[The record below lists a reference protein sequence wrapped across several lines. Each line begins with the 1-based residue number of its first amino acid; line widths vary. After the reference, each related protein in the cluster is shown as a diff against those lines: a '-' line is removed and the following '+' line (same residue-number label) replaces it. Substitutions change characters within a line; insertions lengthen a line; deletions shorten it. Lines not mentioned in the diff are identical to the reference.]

1 MICERVREQLP
12 EYFAGLLNDAARET
26 LRTHLDSCLACRNE
40 VEDLGLVWR
49 GLDLMPAAEPEPAV
63 RARFLE
69 TLNAYRLGMQHE
81 QGPVKER
88 SAWRGW
94 LTDWWPHR
102 PVWQAAMSVA
112 LLLLGVFGGREMT
125 LPRSGSPEVTQLKG
139 EVESLRQL
147 VALSLLQEQSA
158 SSRLR
163 GVAFSSQMDR
173 PDSQVENALLYAMN
187 HDANVNVRLSAVD
200 ALDRYA
206 GRSEVKQALI
216 DSLSA
221 QDSPLVQIALI
232 DLLAE
237 RKDQAAAPKLQELA
251 RDRQANESVRQRA
264 EWAIA
269 QIGVSQ

>member
-12 EYFAGLLNDAARET
+12 EYFAGLLDDAAREK
-26 LRTHLDSCLACRNE
+26 LRTHLESCLACRNE
-40 VEDLGLVWR
+40 VEDLGAIWR
-49 GLDLMPAAEPEPAV
+49 GLDVMPAAEPEPGA

-69 TLNAYRLGMQHE
+69 MLTAYRLGMQ
-81 QGPVKER
+81 QAQAPVKER
-88 SAWRGW
+88 GSLSGW
-94 LTDWWPHR
+94 LMAWWPR
-102 PVWQAAMSVA
+102 QPVWQAAASVA
-112 LLLLGVFGGREMT
+112 LLLIGLFGGREMA
-125 LPRSGSPEVTQLKG
+125 LPHGGGPEVTQLKG

-206 GRSEVKQALI
+206 GISEVRQALI
-216 DSLSA
+216 DALPA
-221 QDSPLVQIALI
+221 QESPLVQIALI
-232 DLLAE
+232 DLLAA
-237 RKDQAAAPKLQELA
+237 RKDRAAASRLEELA
-251 RDRQANESVRQRA
+251 RDRQVNESVRQRA

-269 QIGVSQ
+269 QMGVSQ

>member
-1 MICERVREQLP
+1 MICERVREQMP
-12 EYFAGLLNDAARET
+12 EYFAGLLNDAAREK
-26 LRTHLDSCLACRNE
+26 LRTHLESCLSCRNE
-40 VEDLGLVWR
+40 VEDLGSVWR
-49 GLDLMPAAEPEPAV
+49 GLDLMPAAEPEPGL

-69 TLNAYRLGMQHE
+69 MLTAYRLGMQ
-81 QGPVKER
+81 QAALVKER
-88 SAWRGW
+88 GAWSRR
-94 LTDWWPHR
+94 LLEWWPR
-102 PVWQAAMSVA
+102 QPVWQAAISVA
-112 LLLLGVFGGREMT
+112 LLLLGLFGGREIA
-125 LPRSGSPEVTQLKG
+125 LPHGGAPEVTQLKG
-139 EVESLRQL
+139 EVENLRQL

-163 GVAFSSQMDR
+163 GVAFSSQMER

-206 GRSEVKQALI
+206 GASQVRQALI
-216 DSLSA
+216 DALPM

-232 DLLAE
+232 DLLVQ

-251 RDRQANESVRQRA
+251 RDQQANESVRQRA